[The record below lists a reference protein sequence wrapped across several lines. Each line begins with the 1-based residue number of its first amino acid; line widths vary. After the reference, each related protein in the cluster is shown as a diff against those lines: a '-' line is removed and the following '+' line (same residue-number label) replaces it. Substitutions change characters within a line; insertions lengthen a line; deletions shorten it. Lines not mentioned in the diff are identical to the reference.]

1 MGFPTPENKLIADE
15 EIHDTG
21 QTHSQKIAQHH
32 IPSGKF
38 PDQQQHS
45 KAQEKHSRTRQVVGQ
60 KQLEEAAFT

>member
-1 MGFPTPENKLIADE
+1 MGFHTPENKLIADE
-15 EIHDTG
+15 EIHYTG

-38 PDQQQHS
+38 PDQQQDS
-45 KAQEKHSRTRQVVGQ
+45 KTQEENSCSGQVICQ